1 MHADSHLHVMV
12 KTFPINHPNDYGQL
26 WAIEGSSVSTT
37 VWLQGK
43 NQRLFYQIFICAR
56 DRLHCKQPLTTFGL
70 CDKRIVFNM
79 N

>member
-37 VWLQGK
+37 VWLAGYEAK
-43 NQRLFYQIFICAR
+43 IKDFFIKYSFAPGIDYTVNNR
-56 DRLHCKQPLTTFGL
+56 
-70 CDKRIVFNM
+70 
-79 N
+79 